1 MVYTNTGRNE
11 LVSWLNGSAA
21 TAPTHMAWGT
31 GTTTPTKA
39 DTALATETVRN
50 ALTSKLPGSQEI
62 QFEGI
67 LTSAQG
73 NGTTIAETGLFN
85 AGAAGDLFA
94 RQTFAG
100 IAKTLALEIQTTV
113 ILTLT

>member
-1 MVYTNTGRNE
+1 MTFVDMGRRE
-11 LVSWLNGSAA
+11 LIDFLNGSAA

-31 GTTTPTKA
+31 GTTSPTKA
-39 DTALATETVRN
+39 DTTLATETVRN

-62 QFEGI
+62 QFEGL

-73 NGTTIAETGLFN
+73 NGTTISETGLFN
-85 AGAAGDLFA
+85 AGAVGDMFA

-100 IAKTLALEIQTTV
+100 IAKTSALEIQTTV
-113 ILTLT
+113 IVTMT